1 MKKRAIT
8 GTITMMDEESGSM
21 PQVYYAKV
29 QVKILRWWVTIKTI
43 IDLCPRYPET
53 LAKFDRGRAEWFA
66 RFRKEYDPAEELE
79 KILDCIH
86 EMLKKKKEELE
97 KE

>member
-43 IDLCPRYPET
+43 IDLCPWYPET
-53 LAKFDRGRAEWFA
+53 RAKEILGLLNN
-66 RFRKEYDPAEELE
+66 EE
-79 KILDCIH
+79 
-86 EMLKKKKEELE
+86 
-97 KE
+97 

>member
-1 MKKRAIT
+1 MKKRAVT

-53 LAKFDRGRAEWFA
+53 RAKEILG
-66 RFRKEYDPAEELE
+66 LLNNE
-79 KILDCIH
+79 K
-86 EMLKKKKEELE
+86 
-97 KE
+97 

>member
-29 QVKILRWWVTIKTI
+29 QVKILRWWVIIKTI
-43 IDLCPRYPET
+43 IDLHPWYPET
-53 LAKFDRGRAEWFA
+53 RAKEILGLLNN
-66 RFRKEYDPAEELE
+66 EE
-79 KILDCIH
+79 
-86 EMLKKKKEELE
+86 
-97 KE
+97 

>member
-29 QVKILRWWVTIKTI
+29 QVKVLRWWITVKTI
-43 IDLCPRYPET
+43 IDLHPGTPKPAPRKSS
-53 LAKFDRGRAEWFA
+53 A
-66 RFRKEYDPAEELE
+66 
-79 KILDCIH
+79 C
-86 EMLKKKKEELE
+86 
-97 KE
+97 